1 MESEIISREEL
12 CKIPRYNTRSSF
24 KRENIILKNGLW
36 LRLTLKQLYLR

>member
-24 KRENIILKNGLW
+24 KRENIILKKWIMVKINI
-36 LRLTLKQLYLR
+36 KAVIS